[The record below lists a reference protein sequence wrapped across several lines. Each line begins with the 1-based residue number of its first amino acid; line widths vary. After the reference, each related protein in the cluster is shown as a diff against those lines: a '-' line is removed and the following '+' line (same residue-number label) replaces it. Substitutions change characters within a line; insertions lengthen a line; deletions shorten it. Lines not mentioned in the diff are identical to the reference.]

1 MAIVAMLL
9 PGAVAGAQRREHK
22 RAERAEIMQL
32 EAEWQ
37 QAQISDN
44 IPAMDRLL
52 AEDFLGITAGGQ
64 VVTKAQQLD
73 RMRTRQ
79 IELRRLDI
87 SDDKIKIS
95 GKLAVVTSLAQME
108 GSMEGHP
115 VNGSFR
121 STRVYQWSYATGW
134 RIASFEATRVPGG
147 GTISRDGAAVS
158 SPAAAPRVPRAAE
171 PNFVPASQVGPLSLT
186 PRS

>member
-121 STRVYQWSYATGW
+121 STRVYQWSYASGW
-134 RIASFEATRVPGG
+134 RITSFEATRVPGG

-158 SPAAAPRVPRAAE
+158 SPAAASRGPRAAE
-171 PNFVPASQVGPLSLT
+171 PNFVPASQAGPGSLT